1 MKKKIKLNERKRKY
15 FNYHFKQNKKTLLN
29 DILSCNKVLC
39 NNLPLNI
46 MQYSFLFRIEIY

>member
-46 MQYSFLFRIEIY
+46 MQYSFLFPIEIY